1 MTPTDPQKTYQ
12 EFQERFNAMS
22 DDELID
28 AFNREVGNPGCTS
41 SRATYLTLLHEEFK
55 KRRFDYSVI
64 GSVGGLSLNKKV
76 KLIDKEIVFDE
87 TVSTPLVGANM
98 PVCR

>member
-1 MTPTDPQKTYQ
+1 MTPSEPQKTHQ

-28 AFNREVGNPGCTS
+28 AFNREVGNPGWTS
-41 SRATYLTLLHEEFK
+41 SRVTYLSLLHEEFK
-55 KRRFDYSVI
+55 KRHFDYSVI

-87 TVSTPLVGANM
+87 NSQ
-98 PVCR
+98 